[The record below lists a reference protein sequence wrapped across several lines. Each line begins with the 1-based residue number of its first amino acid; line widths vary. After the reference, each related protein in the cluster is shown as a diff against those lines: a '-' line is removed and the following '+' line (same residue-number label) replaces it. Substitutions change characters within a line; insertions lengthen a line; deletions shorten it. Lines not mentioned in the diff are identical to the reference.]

1 MRLLQLCSLLAP
13 SPIPA
18 FMFSPEVRLSGP
30 PELMRLLEDRTR
42 LNMAIRSLTRDSLA
56 RFDRKTERVSVHPLL
71 AATVLHTMSSEER
84 SFLAECA
91 SGMQAYSEVVR
102 GEDRRLPRA

>member
-1 MRLLQLCSLLAP
+1 M
-13 SPIPA
+13 
-18 FMFSPEVRLSGP
+18 
-30 PELMRLLEDRTR
+30 LEDRTR